1 MRKAM
6 PQNMENVIRNSNS
19 NDEIRKL
26 CSKNSD
32 LEIELKKS
40 LDQPKRPIE
49 DVFKELSQKGKKI
62 EIFQSVTQ
70 DKIDTCNN
78 ILLNNFDENILTLS
92 LRADFTKSTYPKL
105 HEFYT
110 KHCVS
115 RNYYFHVFKCSE
127 LDCPWHEPLRYGDI
141 PSFGVPVPKEK
152 TDGSITYI
160 QGSSPSEKFLPSKLE
175 NSAKHNHGMPFA
187 PTAQTALNV
196 GITVKCSECC

>member
-1 MRKAM
+1 MLRNFEEILIARTAANLSYRNPVERVHAIANLGLQSVGLMRKAV

-92 LRADFTKSTYPKL
+92 LRADFTKSKYPKL
-105 HEFYT
+105 HEF
-110 KHCVS
+110 
-115 RNYYFHVFKCSE
+115 
-127 LDCPWHEPLRYGDI
+127 
-141 PSFGVPVPKEK
+141 
-152 TDGSITYI
+152 
-160 QGSSPSEKFLPSKLE
+160 
-175 NSAKHNHGMPFA
+175 
-187 PTAQTALNV
+187 
-196 GITVKCSECC
+196 

>member
-1 MRKAM
+1 MRLGNCVQKTT
-6 PQNMENVIRNSNS
+6 IL
-19 NDEIRKL
+19 KL
-26 CSKNSD
+26 NWKRALISQKK
-32 LEIELKKS
+32 LIEG
-40 LDQPKRPIE
+40 
-49 DVFKELSQKGKKI
+49 VFKELSLKGKKI
-62 EIFQSVTQ
+62 EIFQAATQ

-141 PSFGVPVPKEK
+141 SSFGVTVPKEK

-175 NSAKHNHGMPFA
+175 NSAKRNHGMPFA
-187 PTAQTALNV
+187 PTAKTALNV

>member
-1 MRKAM
+1 M

-26 CSKNSD
+26 FSKNSD

-92 LRADFTKSTYPKL
+92 LRADFTKSKYPKL
-105 HEFYT
+105 HEF
-110 KHCVS
+110 
-115 RNYYFHVFKCSE
+115 
-127 LDCPWHEPLRYGDI
+127 
-141 PSFGVPVPKEK
+141 
-152 TDGSITYI
+152 
-160 QGSSPSEKFLPSKLE
+160 
-175 NSAKHNHGMPFA
+175 
-187 PTAQTALNV
+187 
-196 GITVKCSECC
+196 

>member
-1 MRKAM
+1 MYTQTVIRRGKPIICQCKNHIALFLLRNSEEILIARTAANLSYRNPVERVHAIANLGLQSVGLMRKAV

-92 LRADFTKSTYPKL
+92 LRADFTKSKYPKL
-105 HEFYT
+105 HEFYA

-115 RNYYFHVFKCSE
+115 RTYYFHVFKCSE
-127 LDCPWHEPLRYGDI
+127 LDCP
-141 PSFGVPVPKEK
+141 
-152 TDGSITYI
+152 
-160 QGSSPSEKFLPSKLE
+160 
-175 NSAKHNHGMPFA
+175 
-187 PTAQTALNV
+187 
-196 GITVKCSECC
+196 

>member
-127 LDCPWHEPLRYGDI
+127 LDCPWHEPLRYGDVS
-141 PSFGVPVPKEK
+141 SFGVTVPKEK

-175 NSAKHNHGMPFA
+175 NSAKRNHGMPFA
-187 PTAQTALNV
+187 PTAKTALNV